1 MMGTLWSI
9 PLIVVAVVLQS
20 TVMPQLRILGGEP
33 DLVFLLVLSWSI
45 NGRLEQNVAWSFVGG
60 IAQDLMTAAPTGA
73 SVIGLILIVFSI
85 DRLRQQIYRIGFLL
99 IVALVIVGTF
109 VQKTIFMIVAA
120 FGGFTIYPLQ
130 NLTYVILPTIA
141 YNLLFIWPIY
151 WLIRRIQRRSVKE
164 QHMLG

>member
-1 MMGTLWSI
+1 MGTLWSI

-45 NGRLEQNVAWSFVGG
+45 NGRLEQNVAWSFFGG
-60 IAQDLMTAAPTGA
+60 IAQDLLSAAPAGA
-73 SVIGLILIVFSI
+73 SVIGLILIVFGI
-85 DRLRQQIYRIGFLL
+85 DRLRQQLYHIGFLW
-99 IVALVIVGTF
+99 IVALVLVGTF
-109 VQKTIFMIVAA
+109 VQKTMFMMVAA
-120 FGGFTIYPLQ
+120 FGGFTIYPLE

-164 QHMLG
+164 QHVIG

>member
-1 MMGTLWSI
+1 MGTLWSI

-45 NGRLEQNVAWSFVGG
+45 NGRLEQSAAWSFVGG

-73 SVIGLILIVFSI
+73 SVIGLLLIVFSI

-109 VQKTIFMIVAA
+109 VQKTVFMIVAA

-141 YNLLFIWPIY
+141 YNLVFIWPIY

-164 QHMLG
+164 QHLLG